1 MNKRR
6 TIVISAIIIAIVAVA
21 GVYLFRSVIN
31 TQLVRWSVIQRQESN
46 EEIRAEYLDPDVITV
61 VLPGTAGPMSPTE
74 AQTATAVFV
83 NGQFLLFDAG
93 DYAQK
98 RMEQLSL
105 PMDALDAVFITHFH
119 NDHIADVGEVMQRS
133 FMIGR
138 EKDLVI
144 YGPTGTDAIVQG
156 FNAIYADDSDYRT
169 LHHTEEWM
177 PSEFHFATASEFSAD
192 ETVVE
197 VYRNDGVVVT
207 AFRVSHPPVEP
218 VFGYT
223 IEFAGKKVVIS
234 SDTLITEELR
244 NQSRD
249 ADLLVMDVMNFE
261 LVELMENT
269 FREVGDERNAVI
281 FYDIREYHPDVNDI
295 GVMAEEQGVQRMALT
310 HFAPTLP
317 SQRLMRYYYVDP
329 IRANYSGE
337 LYADG
342 DGTTVQIPL
351 GGN

>member
-1 MNKRR
+1 
-6 TIVISAIIIAIVAVA
+6 
-21 GVYLFRSVIN
+21 
-31 TQLVRWSVIQRQESN
+31 
-46 EEIRAEYLDPDVITV
+46 
-61 VLPGTAGPMSPTE
+61 
-74 AQTATAVFV
+74 
-83 NGQFLLFDAG
+83 
-93 DYAQK
+93 
-98 RMEQLSL
+98 
-105 PMDALDAVFITHFH
+105 
-119 NDHIADVGEVMQRS
+119 
-133 FMIGR
+133 
-138 EKDLVI
+138 
-144 YGPTGTDAIVQG
+144 
-156 FNAIYADDSDYRT
+156 
-169 LHHTEEWM
+169 M